1 MTMGDDVDRESA
13 SGATK
18 VVDIEWIEES
28 LHWVRVRVPADFD
41 AERCDLSKDLAT
53 LGHDG
58 FVGLERSVKSLR
70 CVADDGKD
78 HEFFAPPVAP

>member
-28 LHWVRVRVPADFD
+28 LHRVRVRVPADFD
-41 AERCDLSKDLAT
+41 AERCDLSNDLAT
-53 LGHDG
+53 LDHDG

-78 HEFFAPPVAP
+78 HEFFAPPVGP